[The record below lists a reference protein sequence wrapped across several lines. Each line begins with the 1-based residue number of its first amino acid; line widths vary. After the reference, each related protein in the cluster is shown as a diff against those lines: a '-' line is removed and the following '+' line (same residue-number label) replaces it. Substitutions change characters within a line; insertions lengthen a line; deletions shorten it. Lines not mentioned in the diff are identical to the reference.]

1 MCSFGTSRRIL
12 KSFLWIWKCMYMHI
26 FEGGG
31 VRVGRPCLRP
41 CSHNFSPPG
50 WTVVIWDL
58 GFYDKGKGSMWEAS
72 ENFVTYVGVR
82 EGWCKN
88 KQAHVCG
95 PSPHPYATLTHTHT
109 YTHNTH
115 TQILGQSIEY
125 RLCYQVCL
133 DSWVRPQPSYL
144 NSTALTSS
152 PAKKED
158 TGPYFSGLLWRLN
171 YKRNLFNIS
180 SGIRIT
186 KEVASQWYLQIWFQQ
201 S

>member
-1 MCSFGTSRRIL
+1 
-12 KSFLWIWKCMYMHI
+12 MHI

-41 CSHNFSPPG
+41 CSHNFSPPR

-72 ENFVTYVGVR
+72 ENFVNYVGVR

-133 DSWVRPQPSYL
+133 DSRSQT
-144 NSTALTSS
+144 TAKLFKLYSPDFLTCEKGGYRSLFLRI
-152 PAKKED
+152 ALKIKLQKK
-158 TGPYFSGLLWRLN
+158 S
-171 YKRNLFNIS
+171 
-180 SGIRIT
+180 
-186 KEVASQWYLQIWFQQ
+186 V
-201 S
+201 